1 MINVT
6 LINDTEIYINA
17 ELIELIER
25 TPDTILTLT
34 SEKKIIV
41 RESLEEIVTRIIE
54 YRRRIHSNSK
64 AGLNMTERKN

>member
-34 SEKKIIV
+34 TEKKIIV
-41 RESLEEIVTRIIE
+41 KESLEEIVTRVIE
-54 YRRRIHSNSK
+54 YRRRVYSSNK
-64 AGLNMTERKN
+64 AGLNITERKN